1 MKNKI
6 KKYSIKAV
14 GMLSV
19 FLCANFLSACKEQNM
34 ADIFNEKEN
43 VAVDNLLENLEV
55 VDNFPDNLETEEV
68 LDGDSTDVVEEST
81 SDNMNV
87 EEIEL
92 PTEQI
97 YTAPEIL
104 IIMVGDMLMHTP
116 VEKSALQEDGTYSY
130 DTIFAN
136 TVNEIQAADLAIVN
150 QEVIIAGESLGV
162 SGYPAFN
169 APFALGHD
177 LIEAGFDV
185 ICHGTNHALDKGKK
199 GLKSCL
205 AFWEENYPE
214 IPILGINDSKEMQEE
229 IYVYEQDGLRI
240 AVLNFTYGTN
250 GIALPSD
257 MPYAVDLLKE
267 DDVVAAI
274 VKAEEIADFTIV
286 CPHWGTEY
294 VLKQTKEQEKWAK
307 IFFEKGVDLVIGTHP
322 HVIEPIEMLI
332 DEETGHSMLVYYSIG
347 NFVNW
352 TSSSGSGIANRMVG
366 GMAQI
371 TVGMDETG
379 KAIILNYGVEPVVAH
394 LTEGTNGVTTYFLK
408 DYTNALASE
417 NEIRKQD
424 EKFSLEYCEE
434 LCDKVWGGLW
444 RE

>member
-1 MKNKI
+1 MKDGFRKHR
-6 KKYSIKAV
+6 
-14 GMLSV
+14 GSV
-19 FLCANFLSACKEQNM
+19 LCAAGIFLCVSVLSGCEKQGLETSINKKEE
-34 ADIFNEKEN
+34 AVVEN
-43 VAVDNLLENLEV
+43 SSEITEIVDSTE
-55 VDNFPDNLETEEV
+55 FLETEI
-68 LDGDSTDVVEEST
+68 S
-81 SDNMNV
+81 
-87 EEIEL
+87 EIETEQ
-92 PTEQI
+92 PTE
-97 YTAPEIL
+97 APYVGPEVS

-116 VEKSALQEDGTYSY
+116 VEESALQEDGTYSY
-130 DTIFAN
+130 DAIFAN
-136 TVNEIQAADLAIVN
+136 TVEEIKAANLAIVN
-150 QEVIIAGESLGV
+150 QEVIIAGKEFDV

-169 APFALGHD
+169 APFELGHD

-185 ICHGTNHALDKGKK
+185 ICHGTNHALDQGKK
-199 GLKSCL
+199 GLKSCI
-205 AFWEENYPE
+205 AFWEENYPD
-214 IPILGINDSKEMQEE
+214 IPVLGIHGSKEDQEE
-229 IYVYEQDGLRI
+229 IYVYEQDGLKV

-250 GIALPSD
+250 GIALPKD
-257 MPYAVDLLKE
+257 MPYAVDMLE
-267 DDVVAAI
+267 EEAVVAAI
-274 VKAEEIADFTIV
+274 VKAEEMADFTIV

-307 IFFEKGVDLVIGTHP
+307 IFLENGVDLVLGTHP
-322 HVIEPIEMLI
+322 HVIEPIEMMI

-352 TSSSGSGIANRMVG
+352 TSSSGNGIANRMVG

-371 TVGMDETG
+371 TVSKDENGDAFIMD
-379 KAIILNYGVEPVVAH
+379 YGVEPVVAH

-408 DYTNALASE
+408 DYTATLAGE

>member
-1 MKNKI
+1 MKDKFRS
-6 KKYSIKAV
+6 YSIKAA
-14 GMLSV
+14 GALSV
-19 FLCANFLSACKEQNM
+19 ILCVNLFIGCNQQEMVHS
-34 ADIFNEKEN
+34 FNQKEN
-43 VAVDNLLENLEV
+43 LTVDNPLENTEL
-55 VDNFPDNLETEEV
+55 VDNSEIKTEKDE
-68 LDGDSTDVVEEST
+68 DSTDVAEMDS

-87 EEIEL
+87 EV
-92 PTEQI
+92 TEQSTEAV
-97 YTAPEIL
+97 YKGSEVS

-116 VEKSALQEDGTYSY
+116 VEESALQEDGTYNY
-130 DTIFAN
+130 DAIFAN
-136 TVNEIQAADLAIVN
+136 TVEEIKAADLAIVN
-150 QEVIIAGESLGV
+150 QEVIIAGESFDV

-169 APFALGHD
+169 APFELGHD

-185 ICHGTNHALDKGKK
+185 VCHGTNHALDQGKK
-199 GLKSCL
+199 GLKSCI

-214 IPILGINDSKEMQEE
+214 IPVLGINGSKEAQEE
-229 IYVYEQDGLRI
+229 IYIYEQDGLKI

-257 MPYAVDLLKE
+257 MPYAVDILE
-267 DDVVAAI
+267 EEAVVAAI
-274 VKAEEIADFTIV
+274 AKAEEMADFTVV

-307 IFFEKGVDLVIGTHP
+307 IFFENGVDLVIGTHP
-322 HVIEPIEMLI
+322 HVIEPIEMMT
-332 DEETGHSMLVYYSIG
+332 DEESGHSMLVYYSIG

-352 TSSSGSGIANRMVG
+352 TASSGKGIANRMVG

-371 TVGMDETG
+371 TIGTDETG
-379 KAIILNYGVEPVVAH
+379 KAVILDYGVEPVVAH

-408 DYTNALASE
+408 DYTHTLAGE

-424 EKFSLEYCEE
+424 ENFSLEYCEE
-434 LCDKVWGGLW
+434 LCDEVWGELW

>member
-1 MKNKI
+1 MKDKFSR
-6 KKYSIKAV
+6 YSIKAV
-14 GMLSV
+14 GALSV
-19 FLCANFLSACKEQNM
+19 ILCANLFIGCNQQEIVQSFNQKE
-34 ADIFNEKEN
+34 DL
-43 VAVDNLLENLEV
+43 AVDNSLENTEL
-55 VDNFPDNLETEEV
+55 VDNSEIKMENGE
-68 LDGDSTDVVEEST
+68 DSTDVAEKDT

-87 EEIEL
+87 EV
-92 PTEQI
+92 TEQSTEVV
-97 YTAPEIL
+97 YKGPEVS

-116 VEKSALQEDGTYSY
+116 VEESALQEDGSY
-130 DTIFAN
+130 NYDAIFAN
-136 TVNEIQAADLAIVN
+136 TVEEIKEADLAIVN
-150 QEVIIAGESLGV
+150 QEVIIAGESFDV

-169 APFALGHD
+169 APFELGHD
-177 LIEAGFDV
+177 LVEAGFDV
-185 ICHGTNHALDKGKK
+185 ICHGTNHALDQGKK
-199 GLKSCL
+199 GLKSCI

-214 IPILGINDSKEMQEE
+214 IPVLGINGSKEAQEE
-229 IYVYEQDGLRI
+229 IYIYEQDGLKI

-257 MPYAVDLLKE
+257 MPYAVDMLE
-267 DDVVAAI
+267 EEAVVAAI
-274 VKAEEIADFTIV
+274 AKAEETADFTVV

-307 IFFEKGVDLVIGTHP
+307 IFFENGVDLVIGTHP
-322 HVIEPIEMLI
+322 HVIEPIEMMT

-352 TSSSGSGIANRMVG
+352 TASSGKGIANRMVG

-371 TVGMDETG
+371 TIGTDETG
-379 KAIILNYGVEPVVAH
+379 KAVILDYGVEPVVAH

-408 DYTNALASE
+408 DYTHTLAGE

-424 EKFSLEYCEE
+424 ENFSLEYCEE
-434 LCDKVWGGLW
+434 LCDKVWGELW